1 MKTSETLSEVN
12 DEEVT
17 PSCVEAETAGAR
29 DSAVVVSQ
37 ETDSQLSELSSHDA
51 AAAFELRRAEID
63 AVPNARANIIN
74 TDVGT
79 AVQGVLATVKRI
91 EPMADELNREAPTF
105 ALRPL
110 LAKLHTVAL
119 ALNYLQAKYRILL
132 NSRDNEDVVY
142 LGRMRRIFQ
151 LDGETLAARGYLNQA
166 QVDEL
171 KHTNNH
177 HALAYDVMGL
187 AGLILGV
194 YDDPKVKLITTKE
207 ELLEASERA
216 NKLFSQL
223 GTRQFGP
230 NAGDEIKVLRRKAF
244 SLMMDLFGE
253 LEAFVHFARRKEGDG
268 KSLLASLYGKRGR
281 KANGSKS
288 TDDIEEADAP
298 EESSTAADQSSD
310 GVPFDVEEINRNVG
324 AATAATGTAS
334 DAVPPGFPGGLP
346 FRTDVE
352 DDVQ

>member
-1 MKTSETLSEVN
+1 MKTSETLSEANFEDVAAS
-12 DEEVT
+12 D
-17 PSCVEAETAGAR
+17 VEAETTAEE
-29 DSAVVVSQ
+29 DSAPGGS
-37 ETDSQLSELSSHDA
+37 EEADGQLSELSSHDA
-51 AAAFELRRAEID
+51 AAAFQLRRAEIE
-63 AVPNARANIIN
+63 AVPNAKANIIN

-79 AVQGVLATVKRI
+79 AVQGVLATVARI
-91 EPMADELNREAPTF
+91 SPLVDELNREAPTF

-132 NSRDNEDVVY
+132 NNRDNEDVVY

-187 AGLILGV
+187 AELILGV

-216 NKLFSQL
+216 NRLFSQL

-244 SLMMDLFGE
+244 SLMMELFGE
-253 LEAFVHFARRKEGDG
+253 LEAFVHFARRKQGDG
-268 KSLLASLYGKRGR
+268 KSLLASLYGKRSR

-288 TDDIEEADAP
+288 TEDIDDAEAAEDSA
-298 EESSTAADQSSD
+298 AADESSD
-310 GVPFDVEEINRNVG
+310 GVPFDVEEINRNVA
-324 AATAATGTAS
+324 AATAAPATPGQG
-334 DAVPPGFPGGLP
+334 VPPGFPGGLP
-346 FRTDVE
+346 FRADVE
-352 DDVQ
+352 EDVQ